1 MKYFFKMKIIVFI
14 FSIFFIFPN
23 IAHAY
28 LDPGTINVVFQVLAG
43 FLGALLLFFNLVN
56 KSIRYFLTKKIYST
70 ILLVSIFI
78 FPIWIFKSAF
88 DIKSIAL
95 FLVIIYLIPLIL
107 IVFLLKNVED
117 YFFSKNFFFGIFLTT
132 ILKINPNINPNINP
146 FFLIIIIVIY

>member
-70 ILLVSIFI
+70 ILLVWYCLS
-78 FPIWIFKSAF
+78 IWIFKSAF

-95 FLVIIYLIPLIL
+95 FLVIIYFIPLIL
-107 IVFLLKNVED
+107 IVFLLRMLRII
-117 YFFSKNFFFGIFLTT
+117 FFKKFI
-132 ILKINPNINPNINP
+132 
-146 FFLIIIIVIY
+146 